1 MADQNPSKPKEFDPL
16 ANIANISRDVSIQDN
31 NGFFARNIRKAIENI
46 DDPEFKDKYSKF
58 VPFFQKVSNYL
69 HTKKQYYKIREH
81 LEYSDL
87 THDIVGRKI
96 NLYLTF
102 NAFFLFSLIG
112 VFRIFK
118 RTSIR
123 LTGLFSLMIVKSQVM
138 DFYASEQQLR
148 SIALD
153 DNDVAAQELRNLYRF
168 YLPDDPD
175 IPEMEEK
182 CEEFKKFMEVR
193 KVIKTAQKMKE
204 LRDTRR

>member
-1 MADQNPSKPKEFDPL
+1 MVDQNPNKTKEFDPL

-46 DDPEFKDKYSKF
+46 DDPEFKDKYGKF

-123 LTGLFSLMIVKSQVM
+123 LTGLFSLMVIKSQVM

-148 SIALD
+148 TIALD

-182 CEEFKKFMEVR
+182 CEEFRKFMEVR

-204 LRDTRR
+204 HRDTRR